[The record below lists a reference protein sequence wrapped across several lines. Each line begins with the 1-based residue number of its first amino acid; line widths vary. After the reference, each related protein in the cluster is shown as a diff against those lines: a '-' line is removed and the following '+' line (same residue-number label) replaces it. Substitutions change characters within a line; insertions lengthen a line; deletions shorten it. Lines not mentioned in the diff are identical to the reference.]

1 MLPVHIEFSFIFKH
15 NKTFVNFLQ
24 LTLEYVQKQGFAHPL
39 FIREKSSLHMT
50 MPDSTFSIS
59 DVSVSLLLL
68 HTEAPSAN
76 YCRL

>member
-1 MLPVHIEFSFIFKH
+1 
-15 NKTFVNFLQ
+15 

-59 DVSVSLLLL
+59 DVSYIDIDLA
-68 HTEAPSAN
+68 EI
-76 YCRL
+76 